1 MIINVLQ
8 TQIFPESVAWYCKI
22 LMNELSQ
29 KWELLLCQSWY
40 LLENDLTFRCCKYE
54 SIMDIVIK
62 YIHEIWYLKLSN
74 SVVFA
79 KTFQSYLIKN
89 QNDNSKKKILNPC
102 FKTGEHPLYYKVY
115 QSNQAPIIKSCQN
128 TTSNEDFD
136 ISNSIN
142 INS

>member
-8 TQIFPESVAWYCKI
+8 TQIFPESFAWYCKI

-40 LLENDLTFRCCKYE
+40 LLEKDLTFRCCKYE

-102 FKTGEHPLYYKVY
+102 FTKFTNQDFKPSTNNQVMPKYY
-115 QSNQAPIIKSCQN
+115 IKRR
-128 TTSNEDFD
+128 FWHFK
-136 ISNSIN
+136 
-142 INS
+142 